1 QTFWLGE
8 LANESLGNFASTP
21 EIDRDFSARALLA
34 RDDPDEAWQL
44 FRLLAWKI
52 ERFVRRYRH
61 WRLAPWELAD
71 IVQETYPLFL
81 KTLKRWEPRY
91 VDGEPAGYLYY
102 FLAVYPRWLQNATRQ
117 WLRHNRRNVRFLP
130 ETDTRVAPDE
140 YRAIVNDFCAHLSA
154 QEASLLRL
162 RLATGATIPRAA
174 LALGIRRH
182 RAYIAWNNIV
192 QLGHEYMRE
201 AS

>member
-1 QTFWLGE
+1 PLRLEAEPTEYARAPERHRSRWGLLPLAAFAPPPAGPPGTGKDAPMQTFWLGE

-81 KTLKRWEPRY
+81 KTL
-91 VDGEPAGYLYY
+91 
-102 FLAVYPRWLQNATRQ
+102 
-117 WLRHNRRNVRFLP
+117 
-130 ETDTRVAPDE
+130 
-140 YRAIVNDFCAHLSA
+140 
-154 QEASLLRL
+154 
-162 RLATGATIPRAA
+162 
-174 LALGIRRH
+174 
-182 RAYIAWNNIV
+182 
-192 QLGHEYMRE
+192 
-201 AS
+201 